1 MLQLLRR
8 RLGVRMRSA
17 IAAGIVVIVA
27 SLGVGAILLVTA
39 RGILLDNVTTAAN
52 DRAAQ
57 VTTALTSGNTGALEV
72 ALRTSRAGRSLAQ
85 VVTTGGEVVGA
96 SAAIEGAAAMST
108 LRPAVGRRL
117 TETKDLRLGEGE
129 PWRILAIG
137 VDSPSG
143 QRVVLVAESMDAVAD
158 STEAILTAML
168 LGLPVLAVVV
178 GVATFLFVGRTL
190 RPVEAMRRQAA
201 TITATNLHARLPL
214 PAADDEIA
222 ALATTMN
229 TMLDRIETSA
239 AAQRRFVSD
248 ASHELRSPLT
258 TIRANADLLAGAVR
272 KRPPAV
278 EEEAGGAR
286 NRSGAA
292 GEAVGEEVGAVRN
305 RASAAGEETGAVRNR
320 SGAAGEAA
328 GGVRGPAGAAEDE
341 SGVARAERDDADE
354 RSARSIERIRAESAR
369 MSRLVEDLLLLARVD
384 DQPAPPRHE
393 DVDLDDLV
401 FAERERVGV
410 EHPALRIEGG
420 VSPVRVVG
428 DPDQLTR
435 VLRNLVDNT
444 VRHARERVTIG
455 VGARDGHGEIVVGN
469 DGPAIPAA
477 DRERIFDRF
486 VRLDDSRSREG
497 GGAGLGLA
505 IAREIITAH
514 QGTLTIDDLA
524 EGAAMRMRLPV
535 GLQ

>member
-57 VTTALTSGNTGALEV
+57 VTSALTSGNTGALEV
-72 ALRTSRAGRSLAQ
+72 ALRTSGAGRSLAQ
-85 VVTTGGEVVGA
+85 VLTTGGEVVGA
-96 SAAIEGAAAMST
+96 STAIEGAAAMSA

-143 QRVVLVAESMDAVAD
+143 KRVVLVAESMDAVAD

-272 KRPPAV
+272 KRPAAV
-278 EEEAGGAR
+278 EEWVGGAR

-292 GEAVGEEVGAVRN
+292 GEAIGEEVGA
-305 RASAAGEETGAVRNR
+305 AGEEAVAVRNR
-320 SGAAGEAA
+320 SGAAGEEA
-328 GGVRGPAGAAEDE
+328 GGVRCPAGPAEDE
-341 SGVARAERDDADE
+341 SGAASAERDDAAE

-401 FAERERVGV
+401 FAERERVGL
-410 EHPALRIEGG
+410 EHPGLRIEGG

-444 VRHARERVTIG
+444 VRHARGRVTIG

-514 QGTLTIDDLA
+514 QGTLTVDDLA
-524 EGAAMRMRLPV
+524 EGAAMRVRLPV
-535 GLQ
+535 GPQ